1 MKRNLP
7 TGACVLIALA
17 LVAFGLIY
25 GTLSGY
31 GDERAQVEAL
41 WSGENGLSD
50 VLSYRGADGLNL
62 CVVARRHLP
71 QDDPDCAGPGSKA
84 PVRFVPRE
92 DIAAKKAA
100 DSALE
105 ADFAAVARKL
115 ESSASFQA
123 SERDQ
128 RYLSMLEADL
138 SSLGASQ
145 AVSTYNRAASA
156 FNDLL
161 AAPLTGSLARLL
173 GVAPCELYE

>member
-25 GTLSGY
+25 GTLTGY

-62 CVVARRHLP
+62 CMVARRHLP
-71 QDDPDCAGPGSKA
+71 QDDPAVLALEESAGALRSEGG
-84 PVRFVPRE
+84 
-92 DIAAKKAA
+92 IAAKKAA

-105 ADFAAVARKL
+105 ADFAAVAR
-115 ESSASFQA
+115 
-123 SERDQ
+123 
-128 RYLSMLEADL
+128 SMLEADL

-145 AVSTYNRAASA
+145 AVSTYNRAVSG

-161 AAPLTGSLARLL
+161 AAPLTGALARLL
-173 GVAPCELYE
+173 GVSPCELYE

>member
-25 GTLSGY
+25 GTLTGY

-71 QDDPDCAGPGSKA
+71 QDDPAVLALEESAGALRSAGG
-84 PVRFVPRE
+84 
-92 DIAAKKAA
+92 IAAKKAA
-100 DSALE
+100 DSA
-105 ADFAAVARKL
+105 
-115 ESSASFQA
+115 
-123 SERDQ
+123 
-128 RYLSMLEADL
+128 LEADL

-161 AAPLTGSLARLL
+161 AAPLTGALARLL
-173 GVAPCELYE
+173 GVSPCELYE

>member
-1 MKRNLP
+1 MVKLFDGLLLSTLRRLVVPPVRTQLIQQSRTCVTHHKLP
-7 TGACVLIALA
+7 TLEESAGALRSE
-17 LVAFGLIY
+17 G
-25 GTLSGY
+25 G
-31 GDERAQVEAL
+31 
-41 WSGENGLSD
+41 
-50 VLSYRGADGLNL
+50 
-62 CVVARRHLP
+62 
-71 QDDPDCAGPGSKA
+71 
-84 PVRFVPRE
+84 
-92 DIAAKKAA
+92 IAAKKAA

-105 ADFAAVARKL
+105 ADFAAVAREL

-161 AAPLTGSLARLL
+161 AAPITGTLARLL
-173 GVAPCELYE
+173 GVSPCELYE